1 MGSAHAHEVEV
12 KFKLDHGDLH
22 DVATCLKQAGLELGP
37 VTHQDDQAFAPI
49 GWDYGQDR
57 VGVPFARLRTDETHG
72 DGACLFT
79 IKRPVDN
86 TMACL
91 EAETVVNDRDAMARS
106 LELMGW
112 RPTVRIVKTRR
123 SAEAAGGLTV
133 CLDVVDHAGVFLE
146 VEKLAEPDTE
156 GIQLQ
161 TRLEQWVRDLG
172 INASRCEDTYDTL
185 VRNALAGAN
194 AYPGT

>member
-1 MGSAHAHEVEV
+1 MGTAHAHEVEV
-12 KFKLDHGDLH
+12 KFKLDHEDLQ
-22 DVATCLKQAGLELGP
+22 DLVTRLKQAGLKLGP
-37 VTHQDDQAFAPI
+37 ATHQDDQAFAPT

-57 VGVPFARLRTDETHG
+57 VGVPFARLRTDETHN

-91 EAETVVNDRDAMARS
+91 EAETVVDDRDAMARS

-123 SAEAAGGLTV
+123 SAEAADGLTV

-146 VEKLAEPDTE
+146 VEKLAGPDVE
-156 GIQLQ
+156 GLQLQ
-161 TRLEQWVRDLG
+161 AELERWVRGLG
-172 INASRCEDTYDTL
+172 IEATRCEDTYDTL
-185 VRNALAGAN
+185 VRSALDCG
-194 AYPGT
+194 